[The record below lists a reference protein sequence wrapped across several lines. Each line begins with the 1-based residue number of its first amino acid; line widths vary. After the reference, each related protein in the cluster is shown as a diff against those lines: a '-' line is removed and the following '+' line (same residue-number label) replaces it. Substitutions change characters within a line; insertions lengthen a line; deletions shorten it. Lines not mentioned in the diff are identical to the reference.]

1 MDVGDVNNSMIILI
15 VVNIMN
21 VAFKGSFNLQIS
33 YCLIQI
39 KNRLLILTYKAD
51 MHMTTKI
58 VFF

>member
-1 MDVGDVNNSMIILI
+1 MNNSMIILI